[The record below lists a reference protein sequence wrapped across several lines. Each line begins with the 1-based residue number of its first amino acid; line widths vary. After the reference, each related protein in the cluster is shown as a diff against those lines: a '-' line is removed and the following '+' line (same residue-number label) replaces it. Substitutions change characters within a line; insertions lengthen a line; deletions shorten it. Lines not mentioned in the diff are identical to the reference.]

1 MKQQSSKRT
10 GTPTGSRW
18 ESLKRRWDRA
28 MGWSLLA
35 SVVFHVLLV
44 LLFRQAMVVP
54 TVQQSA
60 AGEEAGDP
68 RAAAGGGM
76 EVIAYTEVTPPSVP
90 EEQTP
95 IPVPVPEA
103 VQPPVEEEEPSQA
116 NVQPLGRSPSAGE
129 GRGPET
135 GPGTEAGT
143 GRGDGGTGDE
153 GTSRIA
159 APTPRGLILPPSD
172 RPASVRGKSVTVYV
186 FVTERGRVVPDST
199 RLTPPTG
206 DSRFDT
212 RLRRQASEWVF
223 NPARRD
229 GTPVAEWF
237 QYMIVL

>member
-1 MKQQSSKRT
+1 MKQQVSRGKEP
-10 GTPTGSRW
+10 PTSRRW
-18 ESLKRRWDRA
+18 ELLMRRWDRA

-35 SVVFHVLLV
+35 SVVFHILLV
-44 LLFRQAMVVP
+44 LLFRQALVVP
-54 TVQQSA
+54 IVPQSA
-60 AGEEAGDP
+60 AGERAGDP

-76 EVIAYTEVTPPSVP
+76 EMIAFTEVAPPPVP

-95 IPVPVPEA
+95 IPVPVPDA
-103 VQPPVEEEEPSQA
+103 PAPPVEQDEPSPA
-116 NVQPLGRSPSAGE
+116 RTQPLGQAPSPGE

-135 GPGTEAGT
+135 GPGTATGT
-143 GRGDGGTGDE
+143 GRGDGGTSDS
-153 GTSRIA
+153 GTARVV

-186 FVTERGRVVPDST
+186 FVTERGRVEPDST
-199 RLTPPTG
+199 RLAPPTG

-212 RLRRQASEWVF
+212 RLRRQAAEWVF

-229 GTPVAEWF
+229 GNPVAEWF

>member
-10 GTPTGSRW
+10 GTPPGSRW
-18 ESLKRRWDRA
+18 EALKRRWDRA

-44 LLFRQAMVVP
+44 LLFRQAIVVP
-54 TVQQSA
+54 TVPQSA
-60 AGEEAGDP
+60 AGERAGDP
-68 RAAAGGGM
+68 SAAAGGGL
-76 EVIAYTEVTPPSVP
+76 ELIAYTEVTPPTP

-95 IPVPVPEA
+95 IPVPVPDA
-103 VQPPVEEEEPSQA
+103 PQPPVEEREPAESRSE
-116 NVQPLGRSPSAGE
+116 PLGQAPSTGE

-135 GPGTEAGT
+135 GPGTATGT

-153 GTSRIA
+153 GTSRVA

-186 FVTERGRVVPDST
+186 FVTERGRVEPDST
-199 RLTPPTG
+199 RLAPPTG